1 MTIKEEMNFLVSNKT
16 SRLNFLKEDT
26 SQEEHNMEEIGSV
39 KSNLLALCHNS
50 EDIIELIRD
59 IISQGV
65 MVWHRN
71 NLGNFISKLFFHTC
85 LLFTLFN
92 LKLYISSKE

>member
-59 IISQGV
+59 GKIQTAKGIDAWVVEKIAVANKDIHDVLEFLQYSGKKD
-65 MVWHRN
+65 N
-71 NLGNFISKLFFHTC
+71 K
-85 LLFTLFN
+85 
-92 LKLYISSKE
+92 KE